1 MMELKLNWIDNYNE
15 LLDVAKKT
23 GKPVLLFFHSVNCT
37 GCKAMLEKTL
47 PDKNVIEY
55 TGHRFALGM
64 FEWSEPKSKDLV
76 KKYGVEW
83 TPTFIVAD
91 PDGNEVYRFV
101 GYLPPRDFIAQL
113 TLGLGKY
120 ALRKEDFDQADRCFE
135 KIVKND
141 PKTEA
146 APEAAYY
153 CGVAEYQKTQDPK
166 KLKAAYE
173 YLTKNY
179 PDTDWAKKSIVWKD
193 F

>member
-1 MMELKLNWIDNYNE
+1 MMEQKLNWMNDYNE
-15 LLDVAKKT
+15 VLDVAKKA
-23 GKPVLLFFHSVNCT
+23 GKPALLFFHSVHCT

-47 PDKNVIEY
+47 PDKSVIDF
-55 TGHRFALGM
+55 TGKQFVLGM

-76 KKYGVEW
+76 KKYGIEW
-83 TPTFIVAD
+83 TPTFLVAD
-91 PDGNEVYRFV
+91 KDGNEVYRFV
-101 GYLPPRDFIAQL
+101 GYLPAQDFIAQL

-120 ALRKEDFDQADRCFE
+120 ALRKEDYDQADKCFE
-135 KIVKND
+135 KIVKNNS
-141 PKTEA
+141 KTEA

-173 YLTKNY
+173 YLAKNY
-179 PDTDWAKKSIVWKD
+179 ADSDWAKKATVWKD